1 MPNYASKATSESH
14 TEKPATLKHKAG
26 DIVKFTGSTHYK
38 SSDASSGVSCK
49 AGTAKITA
57 VFEKGKHPYHLI
69 AEKGGGFDLGD
80 YKLYIEPDDVDIS
93 KIKRS
98 NF

>member
-1 MPNYASKATSESH
+1 MRYFKVAKNTIVCNNPVKELYDLQDVYEELHDSSNFMNFMYGAEIS
-14 TEKPATLKHKAG
+14 
-26 DIVKFTGSTHYK
+26 DIEELDKTINDFYNH
-38 SSDASSGVSCK
+38 AL
-49 AGTAKITA
+49 I
-57 VFEKGKHPYHLI
+57 I

>member
-1 MPNYASKATSESH
+1 MRYFKVAKNTIVCNNSVKELYDLQDVYEEIHDSANFMNFMYGLEIS
-14 TEKPATLKHKAG
+14 
-26 DIVKFTGSTHYK
+26 DIEELDKNINDFYNH
-38 SSDASSGVSCK
+38 AL
-49 AGTAKITA
+49 I
-57 VFEKGKHPYHLI
+57 I

-93 KIKRS
+93 KIKRP